1 MTEDVVVLK
10 HLGPADGPVLNRIA
24 PDVFDHAIRA
34 DSRDAFL
41 SCPRHVLIVALD
53 DDLVV
58 GMATGV
64 EYIHPDKAPQ
74 FWINEVG
81 VAPDYQRL
89 GIGRRLVRA
98 LFAEAKRRGCSEAWL
113 GTEPD
118 NIPAR
123 ACYDGLPGGEKPEPF
138 VLYAWDLKD

>member
-1 MTEDVVVLK
+1 MTEISVRL
-10 HLGPADGPVLNRIA
+10 LGPEDAAVLDRVAAN
-24 PDVFDHAIRA
+24 VFDHAIRA

-53 DDLVV
+53 GDLVV

-81 VAPDYQRL
+81 VSPEYQRR

-98 LFAEAKRRGCSEAWL
+98 LMTEAKRRGCSETWL
-113 GTEPD
+113 GTEVD
-118 NIPAR
+118 NVPAR
-123 ACYDGLPGGEKPEPF
+123 ACYDRVPGGHKPEPF
-138 VLYAWDLKD
+138 VMYAWDLQD